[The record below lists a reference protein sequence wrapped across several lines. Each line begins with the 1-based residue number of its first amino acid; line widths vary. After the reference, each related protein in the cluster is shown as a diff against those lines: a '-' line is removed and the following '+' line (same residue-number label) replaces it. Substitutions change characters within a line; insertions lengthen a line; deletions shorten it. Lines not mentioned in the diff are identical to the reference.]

1 MARLARYVIPGQP
14 QHIIQRGN
22 NRQVIC
28 AADADYRFF
37 RDALVAAAARHG
49 LAIHAYVWMTNNV
62 HVLVMAEF
70 SHGIRS
76 EALASHPRPTQAMP
90 LRTTTVS
97 TIPAR
102 SAGPDG
108 CTSSRR
114 LRPVVHPGGRPT
126 RDTKSVEQDKDS
138 LS

>member
-1 MARLARYVIPGQP
+1 MARLARYVILGQP
-14 QHIIQRGN
+14 QHIIQRGGN

-62 HVLVMAEF
+62 HVLAMAEF

-76 EALASHPRPTQAMP
+76 EALATHPRPTQAMP

-108 CTSSRR
+108 LRNSADCAPSCILEAARHAT
-114 LRPVVHPGGRPT
+114 LRP
-126 RDTKSVEQDKDS
+126 
-138 LS
+138 